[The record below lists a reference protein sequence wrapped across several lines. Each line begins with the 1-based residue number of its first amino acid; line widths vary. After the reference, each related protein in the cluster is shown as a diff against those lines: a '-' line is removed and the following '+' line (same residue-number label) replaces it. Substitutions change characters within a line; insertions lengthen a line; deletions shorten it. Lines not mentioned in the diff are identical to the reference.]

1 MRLEFLPGS
10 NRSAASRNTVN
21 IARGSVAALAT
32 GSAAPRGHAHP
43 AIPRCNALSTI
54 FTQSSSRTHGTQL
67 HTHVTGHAFTC
78 MHGLGSMELMICAR
92 QPRLGPR
99 LPVHNLAKLKLT
111 FGSNLTNGHVADCS
125 GFPKLPTLII
135 SASPATQDS
144 EAAMSQQLQN
154 VSSSFGA
161 SRSGCRPWSIVI
173 NNVCNFCVERPA
185 IHRRRV
191 CETSGR

>member
-1 MRLEFLPGS
+1 VRLEFLPGS

-43 AIPRCNALSTI
+43 AIPSCNALSTI

-111 FGSNLTNGHVADCS
+111 FGSNRMGTLQTAVVSPSCQLSSSAQALRRKTPKRPCLNNCRTYRLLLAPAAVVAD
-125 GFPKLPTLII
+125 L
-135 SASPATQDS
+135 
-144 EAAMSQQLQN
+144 
-154 VSSSFGA
+154 
-161 SRSGCRPWSIVI
+161 
-173 NNVCNFCVERPA
+173 
-185 IHRRRV
+185 
-191 CETSGR
+191 GRL